1 MSRNTAAER
10 PRVNEVFIRGKRH
23 YEIPNGDVVPSVTTF
38 LDVLPKPALTT
49 WKVKTTAAWAVDYVD
64 TWAKYDAESG
74 LVVPRG
80 PRDAAV
86 DMVKNATQ
94 YDTTARDNG
103 SIVHK
108 ILEDFFL
115 GRDPQIPKGFE
126 RVANVYEEI
135 KKDFD
140 IEPLYIEPQL
150 VNYTYRY
157 SGSTDA
163 IFRIN
168 GKVTLLDYK
177 AGNGL
182 YGSTAYQTTAY
193 ARSEVILTP
202 EGEEIEMPEVEQLMG
217 LWVRPS
223 GYAAFPLEY
232 SQDTWDI
239 VRAARRLYDLTAREW
254 DYRGRPVNPNP
265 IKSAGPGWG
274 EVS

>member
-1 MSRNTAAER
+1 MSNGEAVR

-38 LDVLPKPALTT
+38 LDVLPKPALLN
-49 WKVKTTAAWAVDYVD
+49 WKVKATAEWAVKFADV
-64 TWAKYDAESG
+64 WAKYDEETG

-80 PRDAAV
+80 PHQAAV
-86 DMVKNATQ
+86 DMIKNATE

-108 ILEDFFL
+108 ILEDLFL
-115 GRDPQIPKGFE
+115 GREPVVPPGFE
-126 RVANVYEEI
+126 RVIDIFEEI
-135 KKDFD
+135 RKDFD
-140 IEPLYIEPQL
+140 IEPMYLEPQL
-150 VNYTYRY
+150 INYKYRY

-168 GKVTLLDYK
+168 GKITLIDYK

-193 ARSEVILTP
+193 ARSETILLP
-202 EGEEIEMPEVEQLMG
+202 DGDEIEMPQVEQLMG
-217 LWVRPS
+217 FWVRPS

-232 SQDTWDI
+232 SQDTWDV
-239 VRAARRLYDLTAREW
+239 VRAARRLYDLTAREY

-265 IKSAGPGWG
+265 IKTAGPQWG
-274 EVS
+274 E